1 MLTNFAVDILRG
13 FSLSFGFQT
22 EFVEEGKVRFVV
34 PMLEIYKISSREY
47 VPSGAPVF
55 YNPIMELNRDIAI
68 LALQAYQRG
77 LGREVRVC
85 EPLTGC
91 GVRGIRFAAEVEG
104 IKEIVINDISGEAAK
119 LARFN
124 VEHNNLTKLISVMN
138 KDANLLLNRYAAP
151 RKRFDYID
159 IDPFGSPVS
168 YIDSAVRAL
177 RDGGLLAST
186 ATDMAPLCGVYP
198 KACIRKYG
206 GKPLR
211 TEYCHELAVRL
222 LAGCLATV
230 AARHEMGIRV
240 LFSHSTNHYIRLY
253 ASVHYGAKQADSSIQ
268 KVGYIL
274 HCFACFHREAF
285 EGMFSHLKQEC
296 PECGSRLKTVGPL
309 WLGELFDEAF
319 CSIMEKDVERR
330 QLKQEKRILKLLPLA
345 RNEAKAP
352 ITYFVVDKFCDK
364 LNLPAP
370 SVIKV
375 IEELRNRSFQA
386 VLTHFNSKGIR
397 TDASA
402 KTIKEVITRI
412 LAMRK

>member
-1 MLTNFAVDILRG
+1 MS
-13 FSLSFGFQT
+13 FSFQT
-22 EFVEEGKVRFVV
+22 EFVEEGKIRFAV
-34 PMLEIYKISSREY
+34 PKLETYKTSSREY

-55 YNPIMELNRDIAI
+55 YNPIMELNRDIAVMV
-68 LALQAYQRG
+68 LQAYQKS

-85 EPLTGC
+85 EPLAGC
-91 GVRGIRFAAEVEG
+91 GVRGIRFAAEVDGVNEV
-104 IKEIVINDISGEAAK
+104 VISDISREAAK

-124 VEHNNLTKLISVMN
+124 VEQNNMTKRILVAN
-138 KDANLLLNRYAAP
+138 EDANLLLNRYAAP

-159 IDPFGSPVS
+159 VDPFGSPVV

-177 RDGGLLAST
+177 RDGGLLALT

-198 KACIRKYG
+198 KACVRKYG
-206 GKPLR
+206 GRPLR

-253 ASVHYGAKQADSSIQ
+253 AQISYGAKQADSSIQ
-268 KVGYIL
+268 KMGYIL
-274 HCFACFHREAF
+274 HCFACFHRETS
-285 EGMFSHLKQEC
+285 EGLFTYLKQEC
-296 PECGSRLKTVGPL
+296 PECGSRLKSAGPL

-319 CSIMEKDVERR
+319 CLLMEKDVERR
-330 QLKQEKRILKLLPLA
+330 HLKQEKRIVKLLSLA
-345 RNEAKAP
+345 KNEVKAP

-370 SVIKV
+370 PIIKV
-375 IEELRNRSFQA
+375 IEELRNRDFQA

-402 KTIKEVITRI
+402 KVMKEVITRVLTI
-412 LAMRK
+412 